1 MGPVVD
7 MSKLPRLFYM
17 HPIII
22 WGVCVLF
29 YLAIEQSGQVI
40 ISESFRACYWLPLR
54 HVIIFTP
61 AKSVQWINAPLALE
75 HARRNKRIK
84 YYTICR
90 LLLDLTEVTSTAMFL
105 YMYSFF

>member
-22 WGVCVLF
+22 WSVCVLF
-29 YLAIEQSGQVI
+29 YLAIEQSRQVI
-40 ISESFRACYWLPLR
+40 ISEGFPGCYWLPPR

-61 AKSVQWINAPLALE
+61 AKKLYCGSMRHQSRDTKA
-75 HARRNKRIK
+75 HKR
-84 YYTICR
+84 
-90 LLLDLTEVTSTAMFL
+90 D
-105 YMYSFF
+105 